1 MLAKSESDVTSLGT
15 FASAVRSRLP
25 GRSKRLIP
33 AVGVRWFF
41 VLGSVFAFGNVARKL
56 HQSGQLELDLRLLR
70 WLELHRGPRLTS
82 AMRAMT
88 QLGSVEL
95 LTPLAT
101 LLTVG
106 LWVERKRRAALFLG
120 VTALGSTLM
129 NQLLKMAFARARPD
143 SSLHL
148 SRTTGFAF
156 PSGHSMASAAIYG
169 AVAIVAS
176 TRYPKLAWA
185 TNTACSAI
193 VLGVGASRAYLHVH
207 YPSDVAT
214 GWALGL
220 SWPLSLQPLF
230 LR

>member
-1 MLAKSESDVTSLGT
+1 MTSLGI
-15 FASAVRSRLP
+15 FANAIRSRLP
-25 GRSKRLIP
+25 GRSKRLLP
-33 AVGVRWFF
+33 AIGVRWFF
-41 VLGSVFAFGNVARKL
+41 VLGSVFAFGEVARKL
-56 HQSGQLELDLRLLR
+56 HHSGQQLELDLRLLR

-82 AMRAMT
+82 AMRVMT

-95 LTPLAT
+95 LTPLST

-129 NQLLKMAFARARPD
+129 NQLLKIAFARDRPD

-156 PSGHSMASAAIYG
+156 PSGHSMVSAAIYG
-169 AVAIVAS
+169 AVAMVAS

-185 TNTACSAI
+185 TNTACSVI

-220 SWPLSLQPLF
+220 SWPLSLQPLI

>member
-1 MLAKSESDVTSLGT
+1 MLPQTSCEMSLRSLG
-15 FASAVRSRLP
+15 SALTSRLL
-25 GRSKRLIP
+25 GRPKRLLP
-33 AVGVRWFF
+33 AIGVRWLF
-41 VLGSVFAFGNVARKL
+41 VFGSVFAFGSVARTL
-56 HQSGQLELDLRLLR
+56 HRSGQLEFDLRLLR
-70 WLELHRGPRLTS
+70 WLELRRGPRLTA
-82 AMRAMT
+82 AMRALT

-95 LTPLAT
+95 LTPVST
-101 LLTVG
+101 LLTLA
-106 LWVERKRRAALFLG
+106 LWAERKRRAAVFLG

-129 NQLLKMAFARARPD
+129 NQLLKSAFGRARPD
-143 SSLHL
+143 STLHL

-156 PSGHSMASAAIYG
+156 PSGHSMVSAAIYG

-176 TRYPKLAWA
+176 TRYPKVAWA
-185 TNTACSAI
+185 ANSMCSVI

-220 SWPLSLQPLF
+220 SWPLSLQPLI

>member
-1 MLAKSESDVTSLGT
+1 MRHLRFGAPLTARVL
-15 FASAVRSRLP
+15 
-25 GRSKRLIP
+25 GRSKRLLP
-33 AVGVRWFF
+33 AIGVRWLF
-41 VLGSVFAFGNVARKL
+41 VLGSVFAFGSVARKL
-56 HQSGQLELDLRLLR
+56 HRSGQLDTDLHLLR
-70 WLELHRGPRLTS
+70 WLELRRGPRLTA
-82 AMRAMT
+82 AMRAIT

-95 LTPLAT
+95 LTPVAT
-101 LLTVG
+101 LLTVA

-120 VTALGSTLM
+120 VTAIGSTLM
-129 NQLLKMAFARARPD
+129 NQLLKLAFGRARPE

-176 TRYPKLAWA
+176 TRYPRIAWA
-185 TNTACSAI
+185 ANAACSVI
-193 VLGVGASRAYLHVH
+193 VLGVGTSRAYLHVH

-214 GWALGL
+214 GWALGF
-220 SWPLSLQPLF
+220 SWPLSLQPLI

>member
-1 MLAKSESDVTSLGT
+1 MTSSLGV
-15 FASAVRSRLP
+15 FANAIQSRLP
-25 GRSKRLIP
+25 GRPRRLIP
-33 AVGVRWFF
+33 AIGARWFF

-70 WLELHRGPRLTS
+70 WFELHRGPRLTS

-95 LTPLAT
+95 LTPLST

-120 VTALGSTLM
+120 VTALGSTFI
-129 NQLLKMAFARARPD
+129 NQLLKLAFARARPD

-169 AVAIVAS
+169 AIAIVAS
-176 TRYPKLAWA
+176 TRYPRLAWA
-185 TNTACSAI
+185 TNTACSVI

-220 SWPLSLQPLF
+220 SWPLSLQPLI

>member
-1 MLAKSESDVTSLGT
+1 MNARSFRKIV
-15 FASAVRSRLP
+15 ASRL
-25 GRSKRLIP
+25 GGSKRLLP
-33 AVGVRWFF
+33 AIGVRWLF
-41 VLGSVFAFGNVARKL
+41 VLGSVFAFGSVARKL
-56 HQSGQLELDLRLLR
+56 HRSGQLELDVHLLR
-70 WLELHRGPRLTS
+70 WLELRRGPRLTS
-82 AMRAMT
+82 AMRALT

-95 LTPLAT
+95 LTPVAT
-101 LLTVG
+101 LLTLA
-106 LWVERKRRAALFLG
+106 LWAERKRRAALFLG

-176 TRYPKLAWA
+176 TRYPKFAWA
-185 TNTACSAI
+185 ANTACS
-193 VLGVGASRAYLHVH
+193 VVVVGVGVSRTYLHVH

-214 GWALGL
+214 GWALGF
-220 SWPLSLQPLF
+220 SWPLSLEPLI
-230 LR
+230 LRG

>member
-1 MLAKSESDVTSLGT
+1 MLRERAFDMNLGGLG
-15 FASAVRSRLP
+15 SALTSRLL
-25 GRSKRLIP
+25 GRPKRLLP
-33 AVGVRWFF
+33 AIGVRWLF
-41 VLGSVFAFGNVARKL
+41 VLGSVFAFGGVARKL
-56 HQSGQLELDLRLLR
+56 HRSGQLEFDLRLLR
-70 WLELHRGPRLTS
+70 WLALRRGPRLTA
-82 AMRAMT
+82 AMRGMT

-101 LLTVG
+101 LLTLA
-106 LWVERKRRAALFLG
+106 LWAERKRRAAVFLG

-129 NQLLKMAFARARPD
+129 NQLLKLAFARARPD

-176 TRYPKLAWA
+176 TRYPKVAWA
-185 TNTACSAI
+185 ANTVCSVI
-193 VLGVGASRAYLHVH
+193 VFGVGASRAYLHVH

-220 SWPLSLQPLF
+220 SWPLSLEPLI